1 MYSPQG
7 RIDQAP
13 HREGYIHQGG
23 VHAEAIGWEGYVS
36 GDVEE
41 DELGK
46 MAAII
51 ITSSL
56 PTPTSSP
63 SAAF

>member
-1 MYSPQG
+1 MNFQNSNILKYYMENLVV
-7 RIDQAP
+7 IA
-13 HREGYIHQGG
+13 
-23 VHAEAIGWEGYVS
+23 AAIGWEGYVS